1 MTWGP
6 RLLMLG
12 RQGSGK
18 GTQAAMLAERFGIN
32 HLSTGKMLRDSAAA
46 GVPAGIEAKALMDQG
61 ELVADEIVIAVVEE
75 RFSNP
80 KEIERGFVLDGF
92 PRTDVQAQALQ
103 RILEAAPLD
112 LAIDLDVAE
121 RIVVERLLDR
131 GRVDDTED
139 AIRRRLDLYES
150 ETAPLLDL
158 YTNLGILER
167 VDGVGDPEGIQKQLV
182 DLVEG
187 RVERLRAS
195 V

>member
-1 MTWGP
+1 MTSGP

-32 HLSTGKMLRDSAAA
+32 HLSTGKMLRDSAEA
-46 GVPAGIEAKALMDQG
+46 GIAAGIEAKARMDRG
-61 ELVADEIVIAVVEE
+61 ELVADDIVIAVVEE

-80 KEIERGFVLDGF
+80 REVERGFVLDGF

-103 RILEAAPLD
+103 EILESAPLD
-112 LAIDLDVAE
+112 LAIDLEVPE
-121 RIVVERLLDR
+121 TVVVERLLER

-158 YTNLGILER
+158 YHRLGILER
-167 VDGVGDPEGIQKQLV
+167 VDGIGDPDGIQKQLV